1 MDILRRSLAPINDA
15 AWKEINETAADVMR
29 NLLSARKFVDV
40 EGPHG
45 LGFSSVS
52 TGRLNLKKNQPVGQV
67 RYGTFDVL
75 PLTESRIS
83 FKLNQWE
90 LDNISR
96 GTQDADL
103 DALEA
108 AARKMAEFEENAIYH
123 GLPEAGIKGLLKS
136 SGHKPIAFP
145 ENPEGILNVV
155 ARGIANFTKASI
167 EGPYNLVLGIP
178 KWEELM
184 TYVKGYPLFS
194 HIERLMGGKIIISP
208 CITEGVMISSRG
220 DDFKLTL
227 GQDLSIG
234 YESHTQNEVQ
244 LYLTESFVFRVLEP
258 KAVIVLQ

>member
-29 NLLSARKFVDV
+29 NLLSARKIVDV

-45 LGFSSVS
+45 WDFSAVS
-52 TGRLNLKKNQPVGQV
+52 TGRLNLKKPKPTDQV
-67 RYGTFDVL
+67 RYGTFEVM
-75 PLTESRIS
+75 PLIESRVS

-96 GTQDADL
+96 GTEDPDL

-108 AARKMAEFEENAIYH
+108 AARKMADFEENVIYH
-123 GLPEAGIKGLLKS
+123 GLPEAGVKGLLKS
-136 SGHKPIAFP
+136 SEHQPIAFP
-145 ENPEGILNVV
+145 ENPEGIINVI
-155 ARGIANFTKASI
+155 ARSIANFTKASI

-194 HIERLMGGKIIISP
+194 HIERMMGGKIIISP
-208 CITEGVMISSRG
+208 CITEGAMISTRG
-220 DDFKLTL
+220 GDFKLTL

-234 YESHTQNEVQ
+234 YESHTQDEVQ
-244 LYLTESFVFRVLEP
+244 LYITESFVFRVTEP
-258 KAVIVLQ
+258 KAIIVLK